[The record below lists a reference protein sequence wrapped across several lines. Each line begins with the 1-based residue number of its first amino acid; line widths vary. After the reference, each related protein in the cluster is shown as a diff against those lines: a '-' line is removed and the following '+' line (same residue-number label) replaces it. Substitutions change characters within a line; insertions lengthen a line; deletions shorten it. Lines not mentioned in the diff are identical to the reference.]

1 MMAVFCML
9 NLPPQIR
16 HPWHCTISF
25 FHLHLYCSYCSQ
37 NFTAVALAYYC
48 IAKILT

>member
-9 NLPPQIR
+9 NLPLQIR
-16 HPWHCTISF
+16 HPWH
-25 FHLHLYCSYCSQ
+25 HLHLYCSYCSQ
-37 NFTAVALAYYC
+37 NFTPVALAYCC